1 MNKIVKALITGVAA
15 GAVSGVVIHCLKKLD
30 KANKFNPDDFKVNT
44 DDLSSLDKFF
54 GTKDV
59 EINLTP
65 DVAWG
70 TPPSDDD
77 LSDLDWGDFDDAFED
92 TVESDSPT
100 EEAGEDG
107 LSWVDSDSDEFLP
120 DDGDEATYERPTDD
134 EDDEDVEE
142 YSDEDIFKK
151 LNKVSRDEARLTI
164 NKATGRDAT
173 YLSDEEL
180 SQAYNDIKFEEGKEE
195 E

>member
-15 GAVSGVVIHCLKKLD
+15 GAVSGVVIHCLKKLE

-44 DDLSSLDKFF
+44 DDLSSLDKF
-54 GTKDV
+54 
-59 EINLTP
+59 LTP
-65 DVAWG
+65 DDAWG
-70 TPPSDDD
+70 TPPSEDD

-92 TVESDSPT
+92 TVDSDSPT
-100 EEAGEDG
+100 EEADEDG
-107 LSWVDSDSDEFLP
+107 LSWVDSDSDEFMP
-120 DDGDEATYERPTDD
+120 DDGDEATYERPTGG
-134 EDDEDVEE
+134 EDVEE

-151 LNKVSRDEARLTI
+151 LNKVSRDEARFTI

>member
-15 GAVSGVVIHCLKKLD
+15 GAVSGVVIHCLKKLE

-70 TPPSDDD
+70 TPPSEDD

-100 EEAGEDG
+100 EEADEDG
-107 LSWVDSDSDEFLP
+107 LSWVDSDSDEFIP
-120 DDGDEATYERPTDD
+120 DDGDEATYERPTGG
-134 EDDEDVEE
+134 EDVEE

-151 LNKVSRDEARLTI
+151 LNKVSRDDARLTI

-180 SQAYNDIKFEEGKEE
+180 SQAYNDIKFEEGKGEE
-195 E
+195 

>member
-92 TVESDSPT
+92 TVDSDSPT

-120 DDGDEATYERPTDD
+120 DGGDEATYERPIGG
-134 EDDEDVEE
+134 EDVEG

-164 NKATGRDAT
+164 NKATGRNAT